1 MAMES
6 SRAALAAWL
15 ATVVLGLGVVMA
27 VLDLTIVNI
36 AIPSIVAGLH
46 ASLDQVLWMLN
57 AYSLVYAVLLIT
69 AGRLG
74 DILGPRNLFMVG
86 VAVFALGSG
95 LCGHAPDALQL
106 ILARAV
112 QGLGAAL
119 LSPQLLPI
127 ITGMFTPARRGA
139 PLAALGALSGLAMV
153 AGPILGGIIVI
164 HLDWRWIF
172 YVNLPAGAVTLLL
185 TRLLVPDVG
194 AARRTTRLDLLGVL
208 LATTGLFGVV
218 FGLIE
223 GQRYEWGTVWAA
235 VSIPEILGAGVL
247 VLLVFLVVQYRTQN
261 LSSGGDS
268 PPPAARQSPDA
279 QPLLP
284 LRLFRSRE
292 LGLMSLVLAAMAF
305 TLVSFLLP
313 LTIYL
318 QSVLGLDALDAGLT
332 MIPMAA
338 GITFAAGLSSMLSD
352 RFGGGQV
359 VLLGLL
365 TLTAGLLLV
374 ALTMQPDAGRWSVL
388 PGLVVTG
395 FGSGCVWAPAYALAM
410 RGVASELAGV
420 ASGVISTTQELG
432 AVIASAAV
440 GALLQNRLAASLP
453 QRAAE
458 YSAQAPAAFR
468 VQFVDAFRR
477 ASKGGLD
484 VGAARLTADGAPAG
498 SASGPVLEQLQQIAH
513 QVFAHAF
520 VDAVRPT
527 LLVPAGVVL
536 LAALVCATVRWRRQR
551 VTATGAGLSSVDLE
565 RSKSHRS

>member
-1 MAMES
+1 MAVES

-15 ATVVLGLGVVMA
+15 ATVVLGLGIMMA

-36 AIPSIVAGLH
+36 AIPSIVGGLH

-119 LSPQLLPI
+119 LSPQILPI
-127 ITGMFTPARRGA
+127 ISGLFTPARRGA
-139 PLAALGALSGLAMV
+139 PLAALGALSGLAVV
-153 AGPILGGIIVI
+153 AGPILGGVIVI

-185 TRLLVPDVG
+185 TRFLVPEAG
-194 AARRTTRLDLLGVL
+194 AARQTTRFDLLGVL
-208 LATTGLFGVV
+208 LATAGLFGIV

-223 GQRYEWGTVWAA
+223 GQRYEWGTVLAA

-247 VLLVFLVVQYRTQN
+247 VLVVFFVVESRRQN
-261 LSSGGDS
+261 AL
-268 PPPAARQSPDA
+268 
-279 QPLLP
+279 PLLP
-284 LRLFRSRE
+284 LGLFKSRE

-338 GITFAAGLSSMLSD
+338 GITFAAGLSSQLSD
-352 RFGGGQV
+352 RFGGGHV

-374 ALTMQPDAGRWSVL
+374 AITMQPDAGRWSLL
-388 PGLVVTG
+388 PELLVTG
-395 FGSGCVWAPAYALAM
+395 FGSGCVFAPAYALAM
-410 RGVASELAGV
+410 RGVASELVGV

-440 GALLQNRLAASLP
+440 GALLQNRLAAALP
-453 QRAAE
+453 ARAVE
-458 YSAQAPAAFR
+458 YSAQVPAAFR

-477 ASKGGLD
+477 ASRGGLD
-484 VGAARLTADGAPAG
+484 VGAARLTTGGGAEA

-527 LLVPAGVVL
+527 LLVPAAVVL
-536 LAALVCATVRWRRQR
+536 LTAFVCVAVRWRRQR
-551 VTATGAGLSSVDLE
+551 VTAAGAGLSSVDLE